1 MKYSTLIFFAFVLSL
16 HQIAQGQDAFAK
28 IKSAL
33 NNFRD
38 SIQDEQ
44 THADVRFKREQ
55 AWCDS
60 SIKKAQAVLAYRTK
74 DVKSVE
80 AHIAF
85 LKNEITQ
92 TTNDLESRKRR
103 IVENTKTLERF
114 KKERCENNLNYVK
127 SLREHKESI
136 DILKLLR
143 GDLEN
148 YFQAWL
154 KKPLKFGPVPNTQS
168 FIEKL
173 TRFSHLFDD
182 SNRKVL
188 IQLMESIKNLDK
200 MDAPDV
206 NKLYKNTDEY
216 TKQSGRTSAQIG
228 NKHVDNSRG
237 ELKKLASPGY
247 LKAREFVLELRGKT
261 LGMIDA
267 LIKHLHASRRK
278 LSEDE
283 LKANEHFADYQ
294 TQMLKENSILAEKV
308 EQDKANLLKLNV
320 QLRKAQA
327 TYTRRER
334 LRQQA
339 VENLNALIKACRE
352 KEDYHRR
359 ETSRRNHELA
369 TVRRAI
375 DTYNKIVSSIHARTL
390 ARTNTVFG
398 GKKFTSAHINQ
409 DNVVNYQGA
418 VNKGL
423 NDNQKSRDDV
433 VF

>member
-1 MKYSTLIFFAFVLSL
+1 MKSSIFLVIVLSL
-16 HQIAQGQDAFAK
+16 YSIAQGQDAFAK

-33 NNFRD
+33 YNFRD
-38 SIQDEQ
+38 SIQEEQ
-44 THADVRFKREQ
+44 THANVRFNREQ

-60 SIKKAQAVLAYRTK
+60 SIKKAQNILAYRTK
-74 DVKSVE
+74 DVKSVVG
-80 AHIAF
+80 HINF

-92 TTNDLESRKRR
+92 TTNDLNSKKRR

-154 KKPLKFGPVPNTQS
+154 KKPLKFGPVPNTQA

-206 NKLYKNTDEY
+206 NSLYKNTDDY
-216 TKQSGRTSAQIG
+216 TKQSGRTSSQIG
-228 NKHVDNSRG
+228 RGHVDNNRG

-247 LKAREFVLELRGKT
+247 LKAREFVLELRAKT
-261 LGMIDA
+261 LGMIDS

-278 LSEDE
+278 LSDDE
-283 LKANEHFADYQ
+283 LLANEHFADYQ
-294 TQMLKENSILAEKV
+294 TQMLKENQILSEKV
-308 EQDKANLLKLNV
+308 VVDQNTLLSLNV

-352 KEDYHRR
+352 KEDYHKR
-359 ETSRRNHELA
+359 ETNRRTNELN
-369 TVRRAI
+369 TVRRALE
-375 DTYNKIVSSIHARTL
+375 TYNKIITSVHARTL
-390 ARTNTVFG
+390 ARTNQVFG
-398 GKKFTSAHINQ
+398 GKKYSAEHINQ
-409 DNVVNYQGA
+409 DHVVNYA
-418 VNKGL
+418 PNASKSL
-423 NDNQKSRDDV
+423 SSNQKEREEV

>member
-1 MKYSTLIFFAFVLSL
+1 MKSTLIFLIFVLSL
-16 HQIAQGQDAFAK
+16 NQIAQGQDAFAK
-28 IKSAL
+28 IHSAL
-33 NNFRD
+33 SNFRD
-38 SIQDEQ
+38 SIQSEQ
-44 THADVRFKREQ
+44 THANVRFQREQ
-55 AWCDS
+55 TWCDN
-60 SIKKAQAVLAYRTK
+60 SIKKAQAILAYRTK
-74 DVKSVE
+74 DVKSVQG
-80 AHIAF
+80 HISF
-85 LKNEITQ
+85 LNNEITQ
-92 TTNDLESRKRR
+92 TTNDLNSKKRR

-154 KKPLKFGPVPNTQS
+154 KKPLKFGPVPNTQA

-206 NKLYKNTDEY
+206 NSLYKNTDDY
-216 TKQSGRTSAQIG
+216 TKQTGRTSAQVG
-228 NKHVDNSRG
+228 KGHVDNNRG

-261 LGMIDA
+261 LGMIDS

-283 LKANEHFADYQ
+283 LLANEHFADYQ

-308 EQDKANLLKLNV
+308 TADQNSLLRLNV

-327 TYTRRER
+327 TYQRREK

-352 KEDYHRR
+352 KEEYHRR
-359 ETSRRNHELA
+359 ETQRRNNELSVVA
-369 TVRRAI
+369 RALA
-375 DTYNKIVSSIHARTL
+375 TYNKIVTSIHARTL

-398 GKKFTSAHINQ
+398 GKKFTSAHVNQ
-409 DNVVNYQGA
+409 DNVVNYEGTA
-418 VNKGL
+418 KNAL
-423 NDNQKSRDDV
+423 SSNQKSREEV